1 MQNRIKEFRKK
12 AGLTM
17 EETAHRLGI
26 TVSQVNRIENGRSST
41 TTIRLSEF
49 AEIFGCHAADLIDDR
64 LPIEPSLG
72 IDQKRLQ
79 DIIIQTERLMLKSK
93 KNVKPERK
101 AEIIL
106 SLLSLENERLGDDG
120 GKVDVKRYA
129 TLLGL

>member
-17 EETAHRLGI
+17 EETAHRMGL
-26 TVSQVNRIENGRSST
+26 TVSQINRIENGRSST

-49 AEIFGCHAADLIDDR
+49 AEVFGCHAADLIDDR
-64 LPIEPSLG
+64 LPIEPSLS
-72 IDQKRLQ
+72 IDQQRLQ

-106 SLLSLENERLGDDG
+106 SLLSLENERLGDDN

-129 TLLGL
+129 ALLGL

>member
-17 EETAHRLGI
+17 EETAHRMGL
-26 TVSQVNRIENGRSST
+26 TVSQINRIENGRSST

-49 AEIFGCHAADLIDDR
+49 AEVFGCHAADLIDDR
-64 LPIEPSLG
+64 LPIEPSLSV
-72 IDQKRLQ
+72 DQQRLQ

-93 KNVKPERK
+93 KAVKPERK

-106 SLLSLENERLGDDG
+106 SLLSLENDRLDDSD

-129 TLLGL
+129 ALLGL

>member
-1 MQNRIKEFRKK
+1 VQNRIKEFRKK

-17 EETAHRLGI
+17 EETAHRMGL
-26 TVSQVNRIENGRSST
+26 TVSQINRIENGRSST

-49 AEIFGCHAADLIDDR
+49 AEVFGCHAADLIDDR
-64 LPIEPSLG
+64 LPIEPSLSV
-72 IDQKRLQ
+72 DQQRLQ

-106 SLLSLENERLGDDG
+106 SLLSLENERLGDEG
-120 GKVDVKRYA
+120 GKVDVKRY
-129 TLLGL
+129 LGLLDI